1 MLGKNFNCPL
11 PYIIK
16 PRRSFS
22 SKSLS
27 QGVLETHRPRR
38 AISPSSLSTLLT
50 EQTMTLAMRES
61 EGGGT
66 PPWFTLLHKAI
77 RAVVLHP
84 AYTWEPPGSFK
95 KKPRPHPRHAVR
107 TSGEGLG
114 ILGFK
119 NSKMYSGLQLLI
131 RINSHIPPLKDF
143 LKTWTSHEFPLVQD
157 CPQQVSEKESR
168 L

>member
-38 AISPSSLSTLLT
+38 AMSPSSLSTLLT

-95 KKPRPHPRHAVR
+95 KCQGPTPDMQLELLGRDLAFWVLKIRRCIQGCSCS
-107 TSGEGLG
+107 SG
-114 ILGFK
+114 
-119 NSKMYSGLQLLI
+119 
-131 RINSHIPPLKDF
+131 
-143 LKTWTSHEFPLVQD
+143 
-157 CPQQVSEKESR
+157 
-168 L
+168 